1 MPIVKQDAN
10 ASNYPLHDLRYVNT
24 VLSMMYDKDGN
35 YRAGFKPEEFYNAI
49 LLDSLK
55 YGEENYVHLKY
66 CETVNIK
73 KGMKTAKFRRWAGM
87 TPTLRPLRE
96 GIPPMP
102 DKHAYETMEVGNVIS
117 FGRWSVY
124 TDEVDNEVVSE
135 VVSERSVQY
144 GEVANQIK
152 ELYARKTW
160 LCSPNELFA
169 NFRES
174 VADLKYGD
182 VITIDDLR
190 FLVGRMRRLMVK
202 PVGGKFNYICSQ
214 EFINGLFDDP
224 RVRMY
229 MEIEQTTGKLFTT
242 GEAFDLFELQFIPTL
257 LDEFAYPDVEFPNI
271 YDLDGEKEAARFY
284 HVDGNTIYYI
294 DVHQDFKG
302 TGDNAEK
309 LREVVTG
316 YLPDG
321 TAIEDQ
327 PIWDLNGVGE
337 VSADTNLQVSGA
349 ISDTKITVTAN
360 KYEIGKDDWGN
371 PTRSYS
377 DITDLHLTNTKVT
390 IEGVEVALGTAIA
403 EWINEGEFYPL
414 PVHRGILFGDEAM
427 IKINMEGVSD
437 SPQIIIKPLGS
448 AGVNDP
454 LNQRQSIGFRVD
466 GFGLAIKRPE
476 ALCVTYSVPT
486 NAEFAALTATYVKG
500 SPTLLHNEDN
510 GGNGANNF
518 TVGNEGWYNG
528 TAYQNMRVD
537 AINDPRAVVTPEGV
551 IVNGNETYTVGFTAY
566 KGIFDA
572 TKAYVIGDIVV
583 YEGVLYEFT
592 VAHTAGAWNAEQVKK
607 MTAQT
612 LYNNLLKDAEA
623 NGKASK

>member
-1 MPIVKQDAN
+1 MPIVTQGAN

-66 CETVNIK
+66 CETINIK

-102 DKHAYETMEVGNVIS
+102 DKHAYETMEVGNVFS

-169 NFRES
+169 NFKNS
-174 VADLKYGD
+174 IADLKYGD

-229 MEIEQTTGKLFTT
+229 MEIEQTTGKLFTS

-294 DVHQDFKG
+294 DVHQDFKVS
-302 TGDNAEK
+302 TSDK
-309 LREVVTG
+309 TLRQVVTG

-327 PIWDLNGVGE
+327 PIWDLSGVGT
-337 VSADTNLQVSGA
+337 VTTSNLQTSGA
-349 ISDTKITVTAN
+349 ISASKITVTAN
-360 KYEIGKDDWGN
+360 TYTETDTDSYGN
-371 PTRSYS
+371 KIRKYS
-377 DITDLHLTNTKVT
+377 DATVTLETNSTPTDT
-390 IEGVEVALGTAIA
+390 ATAIVG
-403 EWINEGEFYPL
+403 WINAGEFYPL
-414 PVHRGILFGDEAM
+414 PIHRGILFGDEAM
-427 IKINMEGVSD
+427 IKINMEGISD
-437 SPQIIIKPLGS
+437 APRIIIKPLGS

-454 LNQRQSIGFRVD
+454 LDQRQSIGFRVD

-500 SPTLLHNEDN
+500 SPTLLHNENN
-510 GGNGANNF
+510 GGNDANNF
-518 TVGNEGWYNG
+518 TVGNAGWYNG

-537 AINDPRAVVTPEGV
+537 AVNDPRAVVTPEGV
-551 IVNGNETYTVGFTAY
+551 IVNGNETYTVGFTAF

-572 TKAYVIGDIVV
+572 TKAYAIGDIVV

>member
-1 MPIVKQDAN
+1 MPIVKQGAD

-66 CETVNIK
+66 CETINVK

-102 DKHAYETMEVGNVIS
+102 DKHAYETMEVGNVFS
-117 FGRWSVY
+117 FGRWSEY

-169 NFRES
+169 NFKNS
-174 VADLKYGD
+174 IADLKYGD

-242 GEAFDLFELQFIPTL
+242 GEAFDLFELLFIPTL

-284 HVDGNTIYYI
+284 HVEGNTIYYI
-294 DVHQDFKG
+294 DVHQDFG
-302 TGDNAEK
+302 TAPDK
-309 LREVVTG
+309 TLRQVVTG

-327 PIWDLNGVGE
+327 PIWDIAQIDPAKIIAGNLVTTKLE
-337 VSADTNLQVSGA
+337 TSKILVSANTYTETDVDSYGNKVRKY
-349 ISDTKITVTAN
+349 SDTTV
-360 KYEIGKDDWGN
+360 
-371 PTRSYS
+371 
-377 DITDLHLTNTKVT
+377 DISAKGTDIIN
-390 IEGVEVALGTAIA
+390 
-403 EWINEGEFYPL
+403 WIKAGEFYPL

-500 SPTLLHNEDN
+500 NPTLLHNENN
-510 GGNGANNF
+510 GGTSANNF
-518 TVGNEGWYNG
+518 TEGAEGWYNG

-551 IVNGNETYTVGFTAY
+551 IVNGNETYTIGFTAF
-566 KGIFDA
+566 KGIFDT
-572 TKAYVIGDIVV
+572 TKAYASGDIVV
-583 YEGVLYEFT
+583 YDGNLYEFKFNSDGS
-592 VAHTAGAWNAEQVKK
+592 VKQYPAGAWVETNVKK